1 MSHPCS
7 ADPCSRI
14 SGHDTFSRRKLSLL
28 QSQPRASYD
37 QHPSTTKPQHTMRIP
52 RSLTPA
58 LLLLAAGV
66 AHAASSWGFD
76 EAALTVS
83 GKKGGGDGIKET

>member
-1 MSHPCS
+1 
-7 ADPCSRI
+7 
-14 SGHDTFSRRKLSLL
+14 
-28 QSQPRASYD
+28 
-37 QHPSTTKPQHTMRIP
+37 MRIP

-66 AHAASSWGFD
+66 AQAASSWGFD